1 MRGKGKS
8 LCIPFAVRRITPA
21 YAGKSRQWY
30 IDLAKKRDHPRLCGE
45 KNFINRMKRRLSG
58 SPPPM
63 RGKDATIKF
72 RVPILGITPA
82 YAGKSFL
89 HPRRRHTQ
97 KDHPRLC
104 GEKPSAS
111 QSRTRSRG
119 SPPPMRGKEDCVYNH
134 VCDEGITPAYAGKS
148 HGTASR
154 CGSRQDHPRLC
165 GEKNKHH
172 TAAVGIAGSPPP
184 MRGKGCNYIIRLF
197 AYGITPAYA
206 GKSASTRS
214 AGRCTQDHPRLCGEK
229 AFALPAAST
238 NSGSPP
244 PMRGQ
249 ESV

>member
-1 MRGKGKS
+1 MSTAFR
-8 LCIPFAVRRITPA
+8 
-21 YAGKSRQWY
+21 
-30 IDLAKKRDHPRLCGE
+30 
-45 KNFINRMKRRLSG
+45 SG

-63 RGKDATIKF
+63 RGKVHGF
-72 RVPILGITPA
+72 PA
-82 YAGKSFL
+82 C
-89 HPRRRHTQ
+89 T
-97 KDHPRLC
+97 C
-104 GEKPSAS
+104 G
-111 QSRTRSRG
+111 T
-119 SPPPMRGKEDCVYNH
+119 
-134 VCDEGITPAYAGKS
+134 GITPAYAGKS

-229 AFALPAAST
+229 CS
-238 NSGSPP
+238 NENRRKNMIGSPP
-244 PMRGQ
+244 PMRGKARTYSRKFHYTRITPAYAGKRCCHQ
-249 ESV
+249 TSSR

>member
-1 MRGKGKS
+1 MLQS
-8 LCIPFAVRRITPA
+8 NSVSPF
-21 YAGKSRQWY
+21 
-30 IDLAKKRDHPRLCGE
+30 
-45 KNFINRMKRRLSG
+45 SG

-63 RGKDATIKF
+63 RGK
-72 RVPILGITPA
+72 VP
-82 YAGKSFL
+82 
-89 HPRRRHTQ
+89 
-97 KDHPRLC
+97 D
-104 GEKPSAS
+104 
-111 QSRTRSRG
+111 RG
-119 SPPPMRGKEDCVYNH
+119 VNRFQI
-134 VCDEGITPAYAGKS
+134 GITPAYAGKS

-244 PMRGQ
+244 PMRGK

>member
-1 MRGKGKS
+1 MRGKVYFCHHVYNLAG
-8 LCIPFAVRRITPA
+8 ITPA
-21 YAGKSRQWY
+21 YAGKSLLTGRLMR
-30 IDLAKKRDHPRLCGE
+30 ITRDHPRLCGE
-45 KNFINRMKRRLSG
+45 KNLPICRYLLNSG

-63 RGKDATIKF
+63 RGKVHGF
-72 RVPILGITPA
+72 PA
-82 YAGKSFL
+82 C
-89 HPRRRHTQ
+89 T
-97 KDHPRLC
+97 C
-104 GEKPSAS
+104 G
-111 QSRTRSRG
+111 T
-119 SPPPMRGKEDCVYNH
+119 
-134 VCDEGITPAYAGKS
+134 GITPAYAGKS

-244 PMRGQ
+244 PMRGK